1 MSMQIIIGL
10 VVILA
15 TMYCLAKRF
24 ESRLVLFLAG
34 LILSCIAMDPM
45 AVFKAF
51 TKAMTNAKVIEPII
65 ASMGFAFVLKYT
77 KCDEHL
83 VHLLSKGLKNLGP
96 FLVPGAILIT
106 AFINISITSSSGC
119 SAAVGAILIPLLMR
133 MGVHPAMA
141 ASAVFLG
148 TYGSPHVNPGYHQ
161 VVIVSEV
168 AKLTPMDVISYF
180 AMPITVSAFV
190 CAAVLTVI
198 AFVKK
203 EYKGYVMEA
212 ADDAGNPDFKVNI
225 FKSIVPIVPIVLLLA
240 SNAGMFFGIKLGIS
254 HAMIIGSV
262 LAYLVSYKET
272 NPQKISK
279 EFFHGAGE
287 GFGHVYGIVTC
298 SLMFVGG
305 LTAIGMIK
313 ELIAAMSA
321 YPEIAKLAGTAGPF
335 FLAMIT
341 GSGDAAAIS
350 FNTAVTV
357 HAASFGMDP
366 LHLGSAVAA
375 VAGMGRTMSPIA
387 GAAIICSG
395 YAGVN
400 PIELTKRNALPVIAS
415 AVVFVALTL
424 L

>member
-1 MSMQIIIGL
+1 MSIQLIIGL
-10 VVILA
+10 IVILV
-15 TMYCLAKRF
+15 TMYCLGKRY
-24 ESRLVLFLAG
+24 ESRLVLFIAG
-34 LILSCIAMDPM
+34 LVLSCIALDPM
-45 AVFKAF
+45 AVFRAF
-51 TKAMTNAKVIEPII
+51 TKAMTNATVIEPII
-65 ASMGFAFVLKYT
+65 ASMGFAFVLKST

-96 FLVPGAILIT
+96 LLIPGAVLIT

-161 VVIVSEV
+161 VVIVSQV
-168 AKLTPMDVISYF
+168 ANLTPMEVISYF
-180 AMPITVSAFV
+180 AMPISIAAIVCTVA
-190 CAAVLTVI
+190 LTVI
-198 AFVKK
+198 AFIRK
-203 EYKGYVMEA
+203 EYKGYEMKEDIEV
-212 ADDAGNPDFKVNI
+212 NTDFKVKVLKAI
-225 FKSIVPIVPIVLLLA
+225 IPIVPIVLLLL
-240 SNAGMFFGIKLGIS
+240 SNEHLLFGLKLAIS
-254 HAMIIGSV
+254 HAMIIGAI
-262 LAYLVSYKET
+262 LAYVVSFRDIS
-272 NPQKISK
+272 PQKIAK

-305 LTAIGMIK
+305 LTAIGMIQ
-313 ELIAAMSA
+313 ELITAMAA
-321 YPEIAKLAGTAGPF
+321 YPEIAKFAGTAGPF
-335 FLAMIT
+335 FLALIT

-357 HAASFGMDP
+357 HAAEFGMNP

-400 PIELTKRNALPVIAS
+400 PIELTKRNAIPVILA
-415 AVVFVALTL
+415 AIVFVGLTL